1 MKYHSLKYIVLL
13 ILDLALTAYHE
24 AGFDLASLSSDVKLN
39 KLVDDEMGLRGDT
52 AQFLAP

>member
-24 AGFDLASLSSDVKLN
+24 AGFDLASLSSDVKVN
-39 KLVDDEMGLRGDT
+39 KLVDEEMGLRGDT